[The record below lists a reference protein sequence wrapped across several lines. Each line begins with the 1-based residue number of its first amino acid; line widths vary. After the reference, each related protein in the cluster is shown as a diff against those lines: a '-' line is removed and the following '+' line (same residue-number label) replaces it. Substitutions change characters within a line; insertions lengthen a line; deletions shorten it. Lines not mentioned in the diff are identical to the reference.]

1 MKKYLL
7 IFLSCITILLLPN
20 NIFAKEISEMVNYIR
35 FDNDMSGLVIK
46 CENSNSCSNQISFPN
61 DIYIDFNI
69 EPLIDKRYTL
79 NVFFKLIS
87 SNSELTVDTDSVY
100 LDILG
105 SRLFTDYDEPLVKN
119 FNLIEQENLPQA
131 FSNLYQLTL
140 AFNSPSSASSL
151 DNLLGV
157 GFRLQNLTPVSG
169 FQEIIIE
176 VDRVS
181 LCDSTGSCVESET
194 PIEVSD
200 TDKIIDN
207 ENKNHQESQET
218 QKGIWGT
225 IKDILSTIAEI
236 PKKIVDFLVEALK
249 TLFIPS
255 EDVFDNFLTIKDKF
269 LEQLGFLT
277 FPAEVVIDLLNKYIN
292 LETNPVINIPDIKE
306 PLSGHILISART
318 FNIEDI
324 FTHGSIGTLYN
335 FYKVFSSFF
344 VVVIFLNFCIRKYND
359 FIKAR
364 SDDNL

>member
-20 NIFAKEISEMVNYIR
+20 NVFAKEISEMVNYIR

-61 DIYIDFNI
+61 AIYIDFNI
-69 EPLIDKRYTL
+69 EPLINKRYTL

-87 SNSELTVDTDSVY
+87 SSSELTVNTDHVY

-105 SRLFTDYDEPLVKN
+105 SRLFTDNDEPLVKN
-119 FNLIEQENLPQA
+119 LNLIEQENLPQA

-140 AFNSPSSASSL
+140 AFNSPSSSSL
-151 DNLLGV
+151 EQLLGV
-157 GFRLQNLTPVSG
+157 GFRLRNLTPVSG

-176 VDRVS
+176 VERVS

-225 IKDILSTIAEI
+225 IKDLLSTIVEI

-249 TLFIPS
+249 MLFIPD
-255 EDVFDNFLTIKDKF
+255 EDIFDNFLTIKDKF

-277 FPAEVVIDLLNKYIN
+277 FPAEVVIDFLNKYIN
-292 LETNPVINIPDIKE
+292 LGTNPVINIPDIKE

-324 FTHGSIGTLYN
+324 FTYGSIGTLYN

-344 VVVIFLNFCIRKYND
+344 VLVIFLNFCIRKYND